1 MPNKNAV
8 VVGAVSGATEVMVNH
23 PLWVL
28 KTRYQDPRVLRAD
41 KLTANPRVL
50 YRGLLPNMLSM
61 MPITSLQ
68 VGVNYSLNQWLNNQL
83 VNACT
88 AGAVSASVSGPV
100 EYLMSQQTATCG
112 FAKTAQKVYQTNG
125 LRGFGRGLAGTAVR
139 DAAFSGGY
147 LYGAKSLKDFYTQY
161 MSPPKATLAGGVSA
175 GLLAAAVSQP
185 ADTLKT
191 MQQSSQSKTVTP
203 LWALAQKNLYRA
215 RLKRVLCGQHAP
227 FSQGGIGG
235 YLNEHSKRKA

>member
-1 MPNKNAV
+1 
-8 VVGAVSGATEVMVNH
+8 
-23 PLWVL
+23 
-28 KTRYQDPRVLRAD
+28 
-41 KLTANPRVL
+41 
-50 YRGLLPNMLSM
+50 
-61 MPITSLQ
+61 
-68 VGVNYSLNQWLNNQL
+68 
-83 VNACT
+83 
-88 AGAVSASVSGPV
+88 
-100 EYLMSQQTATCG
+100 MSQQTATCG

-203 LWALAQKNLYRA
+203 LWALAQKTYTEQGLKGFYGGSMPRSARVVSAVTLMSTVKEKLENLK
-215 RLKRVLCGQHAP
+215 L
-227 FSQGGIGG
+227 
-235 YLNEHSKRKA
+235 